1 MSPLACEEE
10 LKASKQNVGV
20 EDAARFFLELTTSYG
35 RSSKNKVIQSC
46 LRSTLKCRS
55 LQVNLQRRA
64 LPASFDLQI
73 DSNLRLSIAM
83 YALQLSIFS
92 LGANWRE
99 KISLSFMTN
108 EESFPP
114 TGIVSVDRN
123 EGIEFISFRLTGD
136 CENKVLTN

>member
-92 LGANWRE
+92 LGAN
-99 KISLSFMTN
+99 
-108 EESFPP
+108 
-114 TGIVSVDRN
+114 
-123 EGIEFISFRLTGD
+123 
-136 CENKVLTN
+136 